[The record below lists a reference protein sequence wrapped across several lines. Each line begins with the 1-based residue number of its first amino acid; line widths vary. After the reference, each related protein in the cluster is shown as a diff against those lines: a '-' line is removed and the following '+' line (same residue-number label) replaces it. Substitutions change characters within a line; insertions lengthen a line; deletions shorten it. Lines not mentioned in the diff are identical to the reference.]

1 MKTTIILQCLSICF
15 LTTSAHGMLGRVG
28 MATKHLLH
36 LPKGAA
42 LLQLPGQHEHS
53 GRLLSSS
60 HLSYEKNNDEK
71 AQREWCS
78 FGVKSTTSGHQLCF
92 SQLPKTD
99 AGTWNKYQFEVV
111 REQREIFKKQRNAC
125 VTYSEEH
132 GVVKTFSQSLQE
144 FVAFLERTFPADSP
158 VYNARNEYG
167 QTLAMVIAGCQLGEY
182 GVQLIK
188 RLYARGASLC
198 AVDYSGNT
206 IMHYALCPELVIFLY
221 QEGVSLD
228 TSNKQGSTP
237 LHIRVDNDDSAVV
250 QMLLLCGANPTKP
263 NVAGKCPLGLVK
275 SNRVWSMLVH
285 SIRIYEQEE
294 SCIELSDDFDET
306 GYESDGDV
314 NDE

>member
-1 MKTTIILQCLSICF
+1 MQ
-15 LTTSAHGMLGRVG
+15 GMLGRAG
-28 MATKHLLH
+28 MATKQ
-36 LPKGAA
+36 
-42 LLQLPGQHEHS
+42 LLQLPKRAVLLQRPEQHDLS

-60 HLSYEKNNDEK
+60 LLSCEKNDDEK
-71 AQREWCS
+71 TRREWS
-78 FGVKSTTSGHQLCF
+78 TFAVKPTTSGHQLCM
-92 SQLPKTD
+92 SQLAKTD
-99 AGTWNKYQFEVV
+99 AVAWNNYQFEVV

-125 VTYSEEH
+125 VTYAEEN
-132 GVVKTFSQSLQE
+132 GVVKTFSQNLGE
-144 FVAFLERTFPADSP
+144 FVAFLERTFPADSS
-158 VYNARNEYG
+158 VYNARNDYG

-188 RLYARGASLC
+188 RLYERGTSLC

-206 IMHYALCPELVIFLY
+206 MVHYALCPELVVFLY

-228 TSNKQGSTP
+228 TSNRQGSTP
-237 LHIRVDNDDSAVV
+237 LHIRVDNDDTAVV

-285 SIRIYEQEE
+285 SIQIYEQEQ
-294 SCIELSDDFDET
+294 SRIELSDDFEES

-314 NDE
+314 DDE